1 MSVKRKRQ
9 SDFEQS
15 KNLRDPALT
24 ILSRLNV
31 INVSLTPV
39 IDFVKGWKYYGKR
52 QRFVSLP
59 V

>member
-39 IDFVKGWKYYGKR
+39 IDFVKGGKYYGKR

>member
-24 ILSRLNV
+24 ILSRINV

>member
-52 QRFVSLP
+52 QRFLLLP

>member
-39 IDFVKGWKYYGKR
+39 IDFVKGWKYYGER